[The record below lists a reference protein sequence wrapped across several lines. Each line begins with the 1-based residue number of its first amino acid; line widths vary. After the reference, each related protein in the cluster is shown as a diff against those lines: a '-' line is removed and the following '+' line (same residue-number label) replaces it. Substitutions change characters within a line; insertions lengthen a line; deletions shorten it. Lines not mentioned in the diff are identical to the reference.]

1 MGDKCMHYEE
11 FKKWLM
17 QKNKYTDASIKDI
30 LSRLRRANNILTFQN
45 DDIYLFKL
53 NQCEEFQKISVF
65 VKSQIRR
72 SVRLYFQYL
81 NEMETA

>member
-11 FKKWLM
+11 FKQWLM

>member
-1 MGDKCMHYEE
+1 MECTE
-11 FKKWLM
+11 FKKWLI

-30 LSRLRRANNILTFQN
+30 VSRLRRADSILTFRN
-45 DDIYLFKL
+45 EDIYLFRL
-53 NQCEEFQKISVF
+53 NQCGEFQKASVS

-81 NEMETA
+81 EETENT

>member
-1 MGDKCMHYEE
+1 MHYEE

-53 NQCEEFQKISVF
+53 NQCEEFQKISEF

>member
-1 MGDKCMHYEE
+1 MHYEE

-53 NQCEEFQKISVF
+53 NQCEEFQKASVF

>member
-1 MGDKCMHYEE
+1 MHYEE

-81 NEMETA
+81 NEMETV

>member
-17 QKNKYTDASIKDI
+17 QKNKYTDATIKDI

-53 NQCEEFQKISVF
+53 NQCEEFQKTSVF

>member
-1 MGDKCMHYEE
+1 MHYEE

>member
-53 NQCEEFQKISVF
+53 NQCEEFQKTSVF